1 MKNSDTKRIYI
12 NLSNI
17 STGGSIQVAMSF
29 IEHFVKSEINPK
41 FYFLF
46 SRKLYVEINNSHLAP
61 YLNQLSYKI
70 TSKRSLFFYFTIM
83 QPKKIFTLFGP
94 LYCIKLLPRRDWIT
108 GFAQAWILFPK
119 NKVYDE
125 LDLITWLKFKI
136 VFLIQKAFYFNSNTL
151 IVEHKG
157 IKTQLEQMFRDKKII
172 VAKNSLNQ
180 VFLNPSHWKPIQKP
194 KTEKFKI
201 GVIGRN
207 YIHKNLSIIPLVKDL
222 LEKTHSIKAEFY
234 CTLTNKEMEKM
245 SEEFREKVV
254 SLGELSINQCP
265 DFYNKMDMIF
275 FPSNLECF
283 SATPIEA
290 LYMNRNIVCSNLPFN
305 KNIIG
310 KFGVYFEP
318 NDPVSASEKIAATL
332 KKQINGQLKEAKK
345 FVFSNYKSEERF
357 KIYINS
363 ILLNE

>member
-1 MKNSDTKRIYI
+1 MNNIDSKRIYI

-29 IEHFVKSEINPK
+29 IENFVESEINAK

-46 SRKLYVEINNSHLAP
+46 SRKLYNELNNSHLAP
-61 YLNQLSYKI
+61 YLNQLNYKI
-70 TSKRSLFFYFTIM
+70 TSKLSLFFYFSII

-94 LYCIKLLPRRDWIT
+94 LYCIKLSNGRDWIT

-125 LDLITWLKFKI
+125 LDLITWVRFKI
-136 VFLIQKAFYFNSNTL
+136 VFMIQKAFYFNSNTL
-151 IVEHKG
+151 IVEHEG
-157 IKTQLEQMFRDKKII
+157 VKTELEQIFKNKKII

-180 VFLNPSHWKPIQKP
+180 VFLNPSNWKPIPKP

-207 YIHKNLSIIPLVKDL
+207 YVHKNLRLIPLVHDL
-222 LEKTHSIKAEFY
+222 LEKNHSIKTQFY
-234 CTLTNKEMEKM
+234 CTLTVREMEKM
-245 SEEFREKVV
+245 SKEFRKKVI

-283 SATPIEA
+283 SATPIES
-290 LYMNRNIVCSNLPFN
+290 LFMNRNIVCSNLPFN

-318 NDPVSASEKIAATL
+318 NNPVSAAEKIAATL

-345 FVFSNYKSEERF
+345 FVFSNYKSEDRF
-357 KIYINS
+357 KIYINT
-363 ILLNE
+363 ILINE

>member
-29 IEHFVKSEINPK
+29 VEHVVMSKINLK
-41 FYFLF
+41 FDFLF
-46 SRKLYVEINNSHLAP
+46 SKRLYMEINNSHLAP

-70 TSKRSLFFYFTIM
+70 ISKRSLFFYFTIM

-94 LYCIKLLPRRDWIT
+94 LYCIKLLSDRDWIT

-125 LDLITWLKFKI
+125 LDLITWLRFKI
-136 VFLIQKAFYFNSNTL
+136 VFLIQKRFYYNSNTL
-151 IVEHKG
+151 IVEHEG
-157 IKTQLEQMFRDKKII
+157 IKTELEKVFRNKKII
-172 VAKNSLNQ
+172 VANNCLNQ
-180 VFLNPSHWKPIQKP
+180 VFLNPSNWKPIQKP
-194 KTEKFKI
+194 KTDKFKI

-207 YIHKNLSIIPLVKDL
+207 YVHKNLSIIPLVHDL
-222 LEKTHSIKAEFY
+222 LEKTHSIKTQFY
-234 CTLTNKEMEKM
+234 CTLTSTEMKKMTKEFK
-245 SEEFREKVV
+245 RKVI

-265 DFYNKMDMIF
+265 DFYNNMDVIF

-290 LYMNRNIVCSNLPFN
+290 LYMKRSIVCANLPFN

-310 KFGVYFEP
+310 KFGIYFES
-318 NDPVSASEKIAATL
+318 NNPVSAADRIATTL
-332 KKQINGQLKEAKK
+332 KKQIDVQLKEAKK
-345 FVFSNYKSEERF
+345 FVFSNYKSEDRF
-357 KIYINS
+357 KTYINT
-363 ILLNE
+363 ILNNE

>member
-1 MKNSDTKRIYI
+1 MQKFLKS
-12 NLSNI
+12 
-17 STGGSIQVAMSF
+17 SF
-29 IEHFVKSEINPK
+29 FNP
-41 FYFLF
+41 
-46 SRKLYVEINNSHLAP
+46 NN
-61 YLNQLSYKI
+61 
-70 TSKRSLFFYFTIM
+70 
-83 QPKKIFTLFGP
+83 
-94 LYCIKLLPRRDWIT
+94 
-108 GFAQAWILFPK
+108 
-119 NKVYDE
+119 
-125 LDLITWLKFKI
+125 
-136 VFLIQKAFYFNSNTL
+136 
-151 IVEHKG
+151 
-157 IKTQLEQMFRDKKII
+157 
-172 VAKNSLNQ
+172 
-180 VFLNPSHWKPIQKP
+180 WKPIQKL

-222 LEKTHSIKAEFY
+222 LEKTHSINAQFY
-234 CTLTNKEMEKM
+234 CTLTTKEMEKM

-318 NDPVSASEKIAATL
+318 NDPVSASEKIASL

-357 KIYINS
+357 KIYINT